1 MAAKGTRS
9 RKKTT
14 IEPGSRGLTPAQ
26 AAQGAAPARIEE
38 LRAAVEGDGGRVLAA
53 YRDPLGGRW
62 GLLAVLPLDQVQP
75 TPYQRDLS
83 EPHVARLAERIDQI
97 DRYLDPI
104 IAYRKEDRRY
114 WTPNG
119 HHRTAAMRRLGAKAI
134 TALVL
139 PDEEI
144 AFKILALNTEKAHVL
159 REKALEVVRMARALA
174 GLDPRPERDFAVE
187 FEDPVLLT
195 LGLCY
200 EQRGRFP
207 GSVFQPVLRRVEAFL
222 GQELPKALEVRAAR
236 AARLLEL
243 DDEVGRIVSELKARG
258 LDSPYLKAFVVARIN
273 PLRFQRPGGPGGTGA
288 QGAQGAQGRSE
299 KADFDETIEKM
310 LAKARRFDAAKVNAD
325 HVSRAGGPPEE

>member
-1 MAAKGTRS
+1 MAARKTRS
-9 RKKTT
+9 RKKAAV
-14 IEPGSRGLTPAQ
+14 EPGSRGLSPAQ
-26 AAQGAAPARIEE
+26 SVQGSPPARIEE
-38 LRAAVEGDGGRVLAA
+38 LRAAVDADGGRALAA
-53 YRDPLGGRW
+53 YRDPLGGKW
-62 GLLAVLPLDQVQP
+62 GLLAVLPLDQVEP

-104 IAYRKEDRRY
+104 VAYRKDARKY

-134 TALVL
+134 TALVI

-159 REKALEVVRMARALA
+159 RERALEVVRMARALA
-174 GLDPRPERDFAVE
+174 ELDPRPEREFAVE

-222 GQELPKALEVRAAR
+222 GQALPRALETRAAR

-243 DDEVGRIVSELKARG
+243 DDEVGRIVAELKERG
-258 LDSPYLKAFVVARIN
+258 LDSPYLKAFVVARVN
-273 PLRFQRPGGPGGTGA
+273 PLRFGGRG
-288 QGAQGAQGRSE
+288 E
-299 KADFDETIEKM
+299 KADFDDTIEKM
-310 LAKARRFDAAKVNAD
+310 LAKAKRFDTSKVSPA
-325 HVSRAGGPPEE
+325 HVSRAGGPPED

>member
-1 MAAKGTRS
+1 MAVKKTR
-9 RKKTT
+9 RKKAAP
-14 IEPGSRGLTPAQ
+14 EPASRGLTPAQ
-26 AAQGAAPARIEE
+26 TVQGAVPARIEE
-38 LRAAVEGDGGRVLAA
+38 LRGAVEGDGGRVLAA
-53 YRDPLGGRW
+53 YRDPLGGKW
-62 GLLAVLPLDQVQP
+62 GLLAVLSIDQVEP

-104 IAYRKEDRRY
+104 IAYRKDARRY

-119 HHRTAAMRRLGAKAI
+119 HHRTAAMQRLGAKAI

-159 REKALEVVRMARALA
+159 REKALEVLRMARALA
-174 GLDPRPERDFAVE
+174 ELDPRPEREFSVE
-187 FEDPVLLT
+187 FEDPVFLT

-207 GSVFQPVLRRVEAFL
+207 GSVYQPVLRRVEGFL
-222 GQELPKALEVRAAR
+222 GQALPKALETRTAR
-236 AARLLEL
+236 AAQLLEL
-243 DDEVGRIVSELKARG
+243 DDEVARVVAELKERG

-273 PLRFQRPGGPGGTGA
+273 PLRFQRGA
-288 QGAQGAQGRSE
+288 EQ
-299 KADFDETIEKM
+299 ADFDDTIGKM
-310 LAKARRFDAAKVNAD
+310 LAKAKKFDAGKVSPD